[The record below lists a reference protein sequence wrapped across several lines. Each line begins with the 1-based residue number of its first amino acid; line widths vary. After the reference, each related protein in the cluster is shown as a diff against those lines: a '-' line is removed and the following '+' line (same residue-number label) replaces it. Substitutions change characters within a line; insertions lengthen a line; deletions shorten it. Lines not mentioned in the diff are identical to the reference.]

1 MNKKII
7 VSVLLVFA
15 ILFTLASCDVNATT
29 GDREKISYYF
39 ESKDGSLNDEKW
51 ISFVGEEWCYYDG
64 EKGTAERDGSAI
76 VLKTEEGVWGTG
88 RFSDGNFILSRNG
101 RNVTYYAVGN
111 KLPEKQTFT
120 MKNVY
125 EQAKDLGFE
134 GTLEELIGMFH
145 GTDGKSAYE
154 SAVASGYRGTEAQ
167 WIASLAGSDGQTPS
181 IGQNGHWYV
190 GDIDTGVSAAGTGVT
205 KIEKTA
211 TADNVDTYT
220 ISTSDGSEY
229 TFTVTNGKDGKDAVG
244 TGIDK
249 IEKTAVNG
257 KVDTYTITL
266 SDGTEYDYDVV
277 NGVDGKDGKDGVD
290 GADAPALTVRELYD
304 EAVLAGYSGTY
315 LDFIA
320 EYLPSG
326 EEAEKAKINA
336 ACFSAVRIA
345 CLYNYVYRGQ
355 QIMAANFGSGVIY
368 QINKEAG
375 DAYIV
380 TNYHIVYVSD
390 RMDAEGNPA
399 PAIAD
404 KIYIYL
410 FGSEIM
416 GSEIEAEI
424 PYEGMYIQAEY
435 IGGSLENDL
444 AVLKVSG
451 SDRIKNSNAKAAT
464 LATGDEVSLV
474 DNVYVVGNGGNDGIS
489 VTKGIVSY
497 SSEKFIA
504 LGADGMT
511 RISPRVFRCDA
522 IINPG
527 SSGGAVLN
535 NRGELC
541 GVVIGKLTITN
552 YEAVGYVIP
561 ISVVRNIAENILYYY
576 DLEGEAP
583 VSAKRLLFGIDLR
596 SNETYAEFD
605 VATGRN
611 VFHENVTVESL
622 QDDALV
628 TGKIEAGDV
637 ITKVTIERA
646 GISEEYDISRSYV
659 LVDLTMTIRAGDK
672 VTLTYKRM
680 AAGVETEGEA
690 MIEVEEKDLVVV
702 R

>member
-15 ILFTLASCDVNATT
+15 ILFTLASCDANATT

-51 ISFVGEEWCYYDG
+51 ISFVSDEWNYYDG

-76 VLKTEEGVWGTG
+76 VLKTEEGVWATG
-88 RFSDGNFILSRNG
+88 RFSDGNFVLSRKG
-101 RNVTYYAVGN
+101 RTIVYYAVGN
-111 KLPEKQTFT
+111 KLPEKQVFT
-120 MKNVY
+120 MLNVY

-134 GTLEELIGMFH
+134 GTLDELIAMFH

-154 SAVASGYRGTEAQ
+154 SAVESGYRGTEAQ
-167 WIASLAGSDGQTPS
+167 WIASLAGSDGKTPS

-290 GADAPALTVRELYD
+290 GADAPALTVRELYE

-326 EEAEKAKINA
+326 EEAEKARINA
-336 ACFSAVRIA
+336 ACFSTVRIA

-355 QIMAANFGSGVIY
+355 QMMAANFGSGVIY

-375 DAYIV
+375 DAYII
-380 TNYHIVYVSD
+380 TNYHIVYASD
-390 RMDAEGNPA
+390 RMDEEGNSA
-399 PAIAD
+399 PAVVD
-404 KIYIYL
+404 KIYVYL

-416 GSEIEAEI
+416 GSEIEEDI
-424 PYEGMYIQAEY
+424 SYEGMYIQAEY

-464 LATGDEVSLV
+464 FADGGEVSIA
-474 DNVYVVGNGGNDGIS
+474 DTVYVVGNGGNDGIS

-497 SSEKFIA
+497 PSEKFIA

-511 RISPRVFRCDA
+511 KISPRVFRCDA

-541 GVVIGKLTITN
+541 GIVIGKMTIAN

-561 ISVVRNIAENILYYY
+561 INVVKNVAENILYYY
-576 DLEGEAP
+576 DLAGEAP
-583 VSAKRLLFGIDLR
+583 VSAKRLIFGINLR
-596 SNETYAEFD
+596 NSEEYAEFD
-605 VATGRN
+605 VATGKN
-611 VFHENVTVESL
+611 VFYENVVVESL

-637 ITKVTIERA
+637 LTKFTIERA
-646 GISEEYDISRSYV
+646 GISEEYDITRLYV

-680 AAGVETEGEA
+680 AEGVETEGEA